1 MFSIL
6 SNIESFIQVIIEG
19 IILFFIIAWL
29 EKRKRGGN

>member
-1 MFSIL
+1 MFGIL

-29 EKRKRGGN
+29 EKRKKGGG